1 MNFDPFLEAVKDQQH
16 LKETC
21 MVSLVGPREKAEKGL
36 SSLRTPGDRIA
47 YWLSQITSP
56 FVVGLGVF
64 GYVALSTAS
73 TVTEGLQWLTVIGV
87 GLLVPFGCIW
97 WGIKKGKLTD
107 IHVSRRSERLV
118 PLLVGL
124 MSLGGML
131 AGLLLLSASRPLVAT
146 LVAVIVSYAA
156 ATLITQVAKYK
167 ISLHIDSAAGAVT
180 VCYLLASPIFLALSP
195 LVVLIAWARWKLE
208 AHSPLQA
215 ICGAAL
221 AVAVTV
227 TTFWL
232 FGLR

>member
-1 MNFDPFLEAVKDQQH
+1 MAP
-16 LKETC
+16 
-21 MVSLVGPREKAEKGL
+21 LVDPREKAEKGL
-36 SSLRTPGDRIA
+36 SSLSTPGERFA

-56 FVVGLGVF
+56 FVVGLGVL
-64 GYVALSTAS
+64 GYVSLPTTSR
-73 TVTEGLQWLTVIGV
+73 VPDGLRWLTVIGV

-97 WGIKKGKLTD
+97 WGVKTGKLTA

-124 MSLGGML
+124 MALGGML

-146 LVAVIVSYAA
+146 LVAVIVSFAL
-156 ATLITQVAKYK
+156 ATLITHVAKYK

-180 VCYLLASPIFLALSP
+180 VCWRLSSPVFLALSP

-221 AVAVTV
+221 AVTMTV

>member
-1 MNFDPFLEAVKDQQH
+1 MAP
-16 LKETC
+16 
-21 MVSLVGPREKAEKGL
+21 LVDLREKAEKGL
-36 SSLRTPGDRIA
+36 SSLSTPGDRFA

-56 FVVGLGVF
+56 FVVGIGVF
-64 GYVALSTAS
+64 GYVSLSTAS

-87 GLLVPFGCIW
+87 GLLVPFGYIW
-97 WGIKKGKLTD
+97 WGVKTGKLTD
-107 IHVSRRSERLV
+107 LHVSRRSERLV

-124 MSLGGML
+124 MALGGML

-146 LVAVIVSYAA
+146 LVAVVVSFAS

-180 VCYLLASPIFLALSP
+180 VCCLLASPVFLALSP

-232 FGLR
+232 FGLL

>member
-1 MNFDPFLEAVKDQQH
+1 
-16 LKETC
+16 
-21 MVSLVGPREKAEKGL
+21 MVLLVDRREQAEKGL
-36 SSLRTPGDRIA
+36 ASLITPGDRFA
-47 YWLSQITSP
+47 YWLSQISSP

-87 GLLVPFGCIW
+87 GLLVPFGLIW
-97 WGIKKGKLTD
+97 WGVKTGKLTD
-107 IHVSRRSERLV
+107 LHVSRRSERLV

-124 MSLGGML
+124 MALGGIL
-131 AGLLLLSASRPLVAT
+131 AELLLLSASRPLVAT
-146 LVAVIVSYAA
+146 LVAVIVSFTL

-180 VCYLLASPIFLALSP
+180 VCCLLVSPVFLALSP
-195 LVVLIAWARWKLE
+195 LLVLIAWARWKLE
-208 AHSPLQA
+208 AHTPLQA
-215 ICGAAL
+215 VTGAAL

-227 TTFWL
+227 TTYWL

>member
-1 MNFDPFLEAVKDQQH
+1 MAP
-16 LKETC
+16 
-21 MVSLVGPREKAEKGL
+21 LVDLREKAEKGL
-36 SSLRTPGDRIA
+36 SSLSTPGDHFA

-64 GYVALSTAS
+64 GYVSLSTAP

-87 GLLVPFGCIW
+87 GLLVPFVFIW
-97 WGIKKGKLTD
+97 WGVKTGKLTD
-107 IHVSRRSERLV
+107 LHVSRRSERLV

-124 MSLGGML
+124 IALGGML
-131 AGLLLLSASRPLVAT
+131 AGLLLLSASRSLVAT
-146 LVAVIVSYAA
+146 LVAVVVSYAL

-180 VCYLLASPIFLALSP
+180 VCCLLVSPVFLALSP

-215 ICGAAL
+215 ICGATL

-232 FGLR
+232 FVLL

>member
-1 MNFDPFLEAVKDQQH
+1 MAP
-16 LKETC
+16 
-21 MVSLVGPREKAEKGL
+21 LVDPREKAEKGL
-36 SSLRTPGDRIA
+36 SSLNTPGDRFA

-56 FVVGLGVF
+56 FVVGLGVL
-64 GYVALSTAS
+64 GYVSLSTS
-73 TVTEGLQWLTVIGV
+73 SRVPDGLRWLTVIGV

-97 WGIKKGKLTD
+97 WGVKKGKLTD
-107 IHVSRRSERLV
+107 IHVSRRSQRLV

-124 MSLGGML
+124 IALGGML

-146 LVAVIVSYAA
+146 LVAVIVSFAL
-156 ATLITQVAKYK
+156 ATLITHVAKYK

-180 VCYLLASPIFLALSP
+180 VCCLLASPVFLALSP

-232 FGLR
+232 FGLL

>member
-1 MNFDPFLEAVKDQQH
+1 
-16 LKETC
+16 
-21 MVSLVGPREKAEKGL
+21 MV
-36 SSLRTPGDRIA
+36 A
-47 YWLSQITSP
+47 YSP
-56 FVVGLGVF
+56 FVVGLGVL
-64 GYVALSTAS
+64 GYISLSTAS
-73 TVTEGLQWLTVIGV
+73 AVTDGLRWLTVIGV
-87 GLLVPFGCIW
+87 GLIVPFGFIC
-97 WGIKKGKLTD
+97 WGVKKGKLTD
-107 IHVSRRSERLV
+107 IHVSHRSQRLV

-124 MSLGGML
+124 ISLGGML
-131 AGLLLLSASRPLVAT
+131 AGLLLLSASRPLVA
-146 LVAVIVSYAA
+146 VFVSFAL
-156 ATLITQVAKYK
+156 ATLITYVAKYK

-180 VCYLLASPIFLALSP
+180 VCCLLASPVFLALSP

>member
-1 MNFDPFLEAVKDQQH
+1 MA
-16 LKETC
+16 
-21 MVSLVGPREKAEKGL
+21 SLVNPREKAEKGL
-36 SSLRTPGDRIA
+36 SSLHTPADRFA

-56 FVVGLGVF
+56 FVVGLAVL

-73 TVTEGLQWLTVIGV
+73 TVTEGLEWLAVIGM
-87 GLLVPFGCIW
+87 GLLVPFGYIW
-97 WGIKKGKLTD
+97 WGVKSGKWTD
-107 IHVSRRSERLV
+107 LHVSRRSERLV

-124 MSLGGML
+124 MALGGML

-146 LVAVIVSYAA
+146 LVAVIISF
-156 ATLITQVAKYK
+156 ATATFITQVAKYK

-180 VCYLLASPIFLALSP
+180 VCCLLVSPVFLALSP

-208 AHSPLQA
+208 AHTPLQA
-215 ICGAAL
+215 VAGAAL

>member
-1 MNFDPFLEAVKDQQH
+1 MAPVID
-16 LKETC
+16 
-21 MVSLVGPREKAEKGL
+21 PRERAEKGL
-36 SSLRTPGDRIA
+36 ASLSTPGDRFA
-47 YWLSQITSP
+47 YGLSQISSP
-56 FVVGLGVF
+56 LVVGLGVF
-64 GYVALSTAS
+64 GYVSLSTAS

-87 GLLVPFGCIW
+87 GLLVLFGLIW
-97 WGIKKGKLTD
+97 WGVKTGKLTD
-107 IHVSRRSERLV
+107 LHVSRRSERLV

-124 MSLGGML
+124 MALGGML

-146 LVAVIVSYAA
+146 LVAVIVSFTL

-180 VCYLLASPIFLALSP
+180 VCCLLAGPVFLALSP

-208 AHSPLQA
+208 AHTPLQA
-215 ICGAAL
+215 VTGAAL

-227 TTFWL
+227 TAFWL

>member
-1 MNFDPFLEAVKDQQH
+1 MAP
-16 LKETC
+16 
-21 MVSLVGPREKAEKGL
+21 LVDPREKAEKGL
-36 SSLRTPGDRIA
+36 SSLSTPGDRFA

-56 FVVGLGVF
+56 FVVGLGVL
-64 GYVALSTAS
+64 GYVSLSTAS
-73 TVTEGLQWLTVIGV
+73 TVTGGLQWLTVIGV

-97 WGIKKGKLTD
+97 WGVKSGKLTD

-124 MSLGGML
+124 MALGGVL

-146 LVAVIVSYAA
+146 LVAVIASFVL
-156 ATLITQVAKYK
+156 ATLITQVAKFK

-180 VCYLLASPIFLALSP
+180 VCWRLSSPVFLVLSP

-208 AHSPLQA
+208 AHTPLQA
-215 ICGAAL
+215 VTGAAL
-221 AVAVTV
+221 AVAITV

-232 FGLR
+232 FGLL